1 MKKILF
7 IVHNLKVGG
16 IQKITV
22 ELARNHVAM
31 GNEVHILCLQKG
43 VSIDV
48 DFKCYV
54 HSIDLVTFLTKHPLL
69 AIYYGIY
76 KTIFRY
82 LLPASE
88 FFFAKAIFK
97 PQILKLLNTLESNGK
112 FDAIFIRGM
121 RSIQRTW
128 WLNREESVYSLHMP
142 HSLQADKNS
151 ILKNYNRWVSK
162 CLFEDKVFF
171 SVSQYIASP
180 LIKSLK
186 QHGIS
191 PQIFSVIN
199 NPCDIDRVNK
209 LSEENLQVLEDKYI
223 LGVGRLTKQKRFDV
237 LIKAFHKSNVK
248 NLKLVILGEGNQRED
263 LDKLINEL
271 DLKDKVILPGF
282 MNNPYPWYKNASLF
296 VLSSD
301 YEGFGNVIVEA
312 LACGTP
318 VISTDCG
325 PTSEILIGK
334 LSAGIVPK
342 GDATLLANKISEYL
356 EKPISPTNKD
366 IESFSFSNIITQQ
379 MAIVDIAQPSNKSV

>member
-22 ELARNHVAM
+22 ELARHHVAI

-43 VSIDV
+43 LSIDI
-48 DFKCYV
+48 DFKCHL
-54 HSIDLVTFLTKHPLL
+54 HSIDLVAFLTKHPLL

-97 PQILKLLNTLESNGK
+97 PQILSLLNSLESSGK

-128 WLNREESVYSLHMP
+128 WLNRQEAVHSLHMP
-142 HSLQADKNS
+142 HSLRADKHAIFN
-151 ILKNYNRWVSK
+151 NYNRWVSQ
-162 CLFEDKVFF
+162 CLFKDKVFF

-186 QHGIS
+186 QHDIL
-191 PQIFSVIN
+191 PKVFSVIN
-199 NPCDIDRVNK
+199 NPCDIDRVNR
-209 LSEENLQVLEDKYI
+209 LSEENLQVVKDKYI

-237 LIKAFHKSNVK
+237 LINAFHKANVK
-248 NLKLVILGEGNQRED
+248 NCKLVILGEGNQREH
-263 LDKLINEL
+263 LEALINDLE
-271 DLKDKVILPGF
+271 LKDKVVMPGF
-282 MNNPYPWYKNASLF
+282 TSNPYPWYKMASLF

-301 YEGFGNVIVEA
+301 YEGFGNVIVES

-318 VISTDCG
+318 VLSTDCG
-325 PTSEILIGK
+325 PVSEILKGR

-342 GDATLLANKISEYL
+342 GDAISLANKIRDYL
-356 EKPISPTNKD
+356 EKPILPTNND
-366 IESFSFSNIITQQ
+366 IECFSFNNIVTQQ
-379 MAIVDIAQPSNKSV
+379 MAMVNAVQSSK